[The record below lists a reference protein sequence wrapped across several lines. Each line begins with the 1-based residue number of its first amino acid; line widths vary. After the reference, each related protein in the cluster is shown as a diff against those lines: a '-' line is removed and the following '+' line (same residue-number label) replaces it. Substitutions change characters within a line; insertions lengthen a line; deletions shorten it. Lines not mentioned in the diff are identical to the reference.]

1 MIKSIK
7 KLENIKFYLEDLIR
21 NSVIKSIYLK
31 IIESFLL
38 FLTSVFVTRFLG
50 PSNYGKLIYI
60 NSIIFILQPLYT
72 LGVNSILQSDLSR
85 EKNSTRILNRLL
97 TLQLILFTIVSL
109 ISFSIFN
116 LFLNKEY
123 FLIFFILQI
132 AFGFRIFD
140 VFTKSLFIFDKGVES
155 GKIYIISAL
164 KLLTLILFCFL
175 LGINIYLI
183 ALSYLI
189 NYATDLIIIFK
200 VLKNNNLSYFFYN
213 LKIDFSDFKRNFM
226 KGLPI
231 TGSVLI
237 TMLLMKSDIIIISNF
252 MDDISA
258 GIYSAPIRLVSQ
270 VSILLNLI
278 SFNLIPKLKFQFV
291 SRPDKNALK
300 LYLSTWL
307 FSLIIAILF
316 FIFSPYIIRFGFGN
330 EYSSSLKLLPLMSII
345 VFFNGIL
352 LTDNAFLNFYNL
364 RSIIFFKTLISLVL
378 NILLNILF
386 IPKFGLQGVLLALLI
401 STIFNSCGGILFKK
415 DLYYHYKNLFLP
427 KISLFKK

>member
-1 MIKSIK
+1 
-7 KLENIKFYLEDLIR
+7 
-21 NSVIKSIYLK
+21 
-31 IIESFLL
+31 
-38 FLTSVFVTRFLG
+38 
-50 PSNYGKLIYI
+50 
-60 NSIIFILQPLYT
+60 
-72 LGVNSILQSDLSR
+72 
-85 EKNSTRILNRLL
+85 
-97 TLQLILFTIVSL
+97 
-109 ISFSIFN
+109 
-116 LFLNKEY
+116 
-123 FLIFFILQI
+123 
-132 AFGFRIFD
+132 
-140 VFTKSLFIFDKGVES
+140 
-155 GKIYIISAL
+155 
-164 KLLTLILFCFL
+164 
-175 LGINIYLI
+175 
-183 ALSYLI
+183 
-189 NYATDLIIIFK
+189 
-200 VLKNNNLSYFFYN
+200 
-213 LKIDFSDFKRNFM
+213 M

-278 SFNLIPKLKFQFV
+278 SFNLIPKLRFKFI
-291 SRPDKNALK
+291 SKPDKNALK

-330 EYSSSLKLLPLMSII
+330 EYASSLKLLPLMSII

-364 RSIIFFKTLISLVL
+364 RNIIFYKNLISLVL